1 MAIIELL
8 PHEHVQA
15 MRLRKIA
22 RDEKVTGNGM
32 SLSELTQHMNQL
44 MIDVDGW
51 MLLPDEKRKPLWT
64 HSTLFKFIAGLGWSR
79 QFYCTRS
86 RVELGSVSLT
96 KFRAKRGRKISELE
110 ITSKDFIAGLG
121 LNIAENTREKNLES

>member
-22 RDEKVTGNGM
+22 RDEKITGNCM
-32 SLSELTQHMNQL
+32 TLSELTRHMNHL

-51 MLLPDEKRKPLWT
+51 LLLNKDKRQPLWT
-64 HSTLFKFIAGLGWSR
+64 HQTLLKFIAGLRWSR
-79 QFYCTRS
+79 HFDCVRS
-86 RVELGSVSLT
+86 RVELGETALSKLNNQH
-96 KFRAKRGRKISELE
+96 GRKISEWDRV
-110 ITSKDFIAGLG
+110 SQDFVDGLG
-121 LNIAENTREKNLES
+121 LNIAENTEERRLES